1 MSLFL
6 NICYVIPQHQGED
19 GRSLARERPSA
30 SSSNAADFFC
40 ELLGQDISSSLK
52 NPCRLL
58 KKTQRR
64 GARRSI
70 SGGVLFL
77 YVDAKSVERN
87 EAYESFSAVCLEGDD
102 RSDAVALMHEIER
115 LVNSLQGK
123 PVRDHRIN
131 LDLAA

>member
-1 MSLFL
+1 MLVL
-6 NICYVIPQHQGED
+6 N
-19 GRSLARERPSA
+19 A
-30 SSSNAADFFC
+30 
-40 ELLGQDISSSLK
+40 LLHHSTDLVQRGAK
-52 NPCRLL
+52 NSVCRLL
-58 KKTQRR
+58 KMIQRR
-64 GARRSI
+64 GARRSM

-102 RSDAVALMHEIER
+102 RSDAFALVHKIEG
-115 LVNSLQGK
+115 LVNSLQRK